1 MSDVRNN
8 TQRHRFELE
17 IDDEVAKAW
26 YQRQGNVVTFT
37 HTEVPETLAGQ
48 GIGSRLAKGALESV
62 RAAGQKV
69 AATCPFIAAY
79 LKSHVGEFDDILAG
93 PPAGPARR
101 PQKHS

>member
-1 MSDVRNN
+1 MSDVRNS

-48 GIGSRLAKGALESV
+48 GIGSRLAKSALESV
-62 RAAGQKV
+62 RAAGQKA
-69 AATCPFIAAY
+69 AATCPFMAAY
-79 LKSHVGEFDDILAG
+79 LKRHAGEFDDILAE
-93 PPAGPARR
+93 PPAGPASR